1 MSGSLA
7 GRVAVVSGGNGG
19 IGLAIAK
26 RLASEGS
33 LVAILDVTDRE
44 HVSGGDLLSIH
55 CDVTHLESVQVS
67 LARVREAFGT
77 IQILVNSAGV
87 LGPVANAVDIEVDAW
102 RLVIE
107 ANLTSTFICCKA
119 VAVGMITAGY
129 GRIINIASAQGKEGT
144 SLAGPYAASKAGV
157 IAFTK
162 TLGKELATTGVLV
175 NCITPSVVDTGM
187 FNEISI
193 ERRADL
199 LDRIPMGRFCSA
211 HEVAAMTA
219 WLAGDQCSFSTG
231 AVFDMSGGR
240 STY

>member
-1 MSGSLA
+1 MSGRFA
-7 GRVAVVSGGNGG
+7 GQVAVVSGGNGG
-19 IGLAIAK
+19 IGLAIAE

-33 LVAILDVTDRE
+33 LVAILDLTDRE
-44 HVSGGDLLSIH
+44 HVKGGRLLSIQ
-55 CDVTHLESVQVS
+55 CDVTDLESVRIS

-119 VAVGMITAGY
+119 VAVGMIAAGY
-129 GRIINIASAQGKEGT
+129 GRIINIASVQGKEGT

-175 NCITPSVVDTGM
+175 NCITPSAVDTGM
-187 FNEISI
+187 FNEISV

-211 HEVAAMTA
+211 YEVAAMTA